1 MTDGRST
8 KLIDIFAGPGGLGE
22 GFASVED
29 TGGRRFEIA
38 LSIEK
43 EVWAHRTLWLRS
55 WFRHAKA
62 QGNAATYYAYVRGGI
77 SISELRGSCH
87 AASERADEEAWNI
100 ELGPETHRE
109 VTARV
114 RAALDAD
121 ADANWV
127 LIGGPPCQAYSLVGR
142 SRMRGSNPE
151 RFEADKRHFL
161 YREYLRILAEHA
173 PPAFVME
180 NVKGVLSSKIGGE
193 SIFER
198 ILSDLQH
205 PALALDLDRTF
216 QPRYRLF
223 SVSAPLNDQRQLFA
237 QRQDFVV
244 RCEDYGVP
252 QARHRVIIFGL
263 RADIFGDDY
272 CPLYLEPVPKM
283 SLQTVLADL
292 PPMRSGISQ
301 NDSDGE
307 WDRTIIQFMTK
318 MAVAQDIGP
327 DVAAVAQEALATF
340 AAGRGRGG
348 RFTPGN
354 PSVLYR
360 NGWFLDADLGGF
372 LNHETRGH
380 ISEDLERYLFA
391 ACFGK
396 ARKRSPS
403 LDDFPDRLL
412 PDHANVE
419 AGPGRIFNDRFR
431 VQLSGQ
437 PSTTITSHISKD
449 GHYYIHPDPGQCRSL
464 TVREAARL
472 QTFPDNY
479 FFEGPRTSQY
489 VQVGNA
495 VPPILAAQVAR
506 IVRDALDRRA

>member
-1 MTDGRST
+1 MSPILKLWQPESFERSLPTYHTSPVTDGRST

-223 SVSAPLNDQRQLFA
+223 SVSARLNAQRHLFP

-244 RCEDYGVP
+244 R
-252 QARHRVIIFGL
+252 
-263 RADIFGDDY
+263 
-272 CPLYLEPVPKM
+272 
-283 SLQTVLADL
+283 
-292 PPMRSGISQ
+292 
-301 NDSDGE
+301 
-307 WDRTIIQFMTK
+307 
-318 MAVAQDIGP
+318 
-327 DVAAVAQEALATF
+327 
-340 AAGRGRGG
+340 
-348 RFTPGN
+348 
-354 PSVLYR
+354 
-360 NGWFLDADLGGF
+360 
-372 LNHETRGH
+372 
-380 ISEDLERYLFA
+380 
-391 ACFGK
+391 
-396 ARKRSPS
+396 
-403 LDDFPDRLL
+403 
-412 PDHANVE
+412 
-419 AGPGRIFNDRFR
+419 
-431 VQLSGQ
+431 
-437 PSTTITSHISKD
+437 
-449 GHYYIHPDPGQCRSL
+449 
-464 TVREAARL
+464 
-472 QTFPDNY
+472 
-479 FFEGPRTSQY
+479 
-489 VQVGNA
+489 
-495 VPPILAAQVAR
+495 
-506 IVRDALDRRA
+506 

>member
-1 MTDGRST
+1 MPDDRST

-22 GFASVED
+22 GFASLQSAC
-29 TGGRRFEIA
+29 GPRFQIA

-43 EVWAHRTLWLRS
+43 EPWAHRTLWLRS
-55 WFRHAKA
+55 WFRHAKLH
-62 QGNAATYYAYVRGGI
+62 GSAATYYAYVRGEI
-77 SISELRGSCH
+77 SILELRDSCR
-87 AASERADEEAWNI
+87 AATERADAEAWNI
-100 ELGPETHRE
+100 ELGPETHHE
-109 VTARV
+109 VTARI

-161 YREYLRILAEHA
+161 YREYLRVLAEHA

-216 QPRYRLF
+216 LPRYRLF

-237 QRQDFVV
+237 QRKDFVV

-263 RADIFGDDY
+263 RSDIFGEDY
-272 CPLYLEPVPKM
+272 RPCYLEPDSKVV
-283 SLQTVLADL
+283 LQSVLADL
-292 PPMRSGISQ
+292 PPLRSGMSYD
-301 NDSDGE
+301 DSNGA
-307 WDRTIIQFMTK
+307 WDRTVVQFMTK
-318 MAVAQDIGP
+318 MAVADDISP
-327 DVAAVAQEALATF
+327 DVASVARGALATF
-340 AAGRGRGG
+340 APGRGRGA
-348 RFTPGN
+348 RFTPGT
-354 PSVLYR
+354 PSVLYE
-360 NGWFLDADLGGF
+360 NGWFLDPDLGGF

-391 ACFGK
+391 ACFSK
-396 ARKRSPS
+396 ARQRSPS

-495 VPPILAAQVAR
+495 VPPILAAQLAE
-506 IVRDALDRRA
+506 IVRDALDQRA